1 MIPYTDYEKLLLLKE
16 IECGDKVVIPTSIE
30 HAEFMLR
37 VAQFYIDQ
45 HHETLMKE
53 LKKDHAK

>member
-30 HAEFMLR
+30 HAEFMLK
-37 VAQFYIDQ
+37 VAQSYIDQ
-45 HHETLMKE
+45 HHNDLIDE
-53 LKKDHAK
+53 LKKDHSK